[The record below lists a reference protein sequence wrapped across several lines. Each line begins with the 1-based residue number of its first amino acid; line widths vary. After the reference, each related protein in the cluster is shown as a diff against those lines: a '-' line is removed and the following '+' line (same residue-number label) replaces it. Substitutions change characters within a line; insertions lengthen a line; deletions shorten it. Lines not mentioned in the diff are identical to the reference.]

1 MPSFEFNQQP
11 NTLPLVSQNPTPQ
24 HDQVKF
30 RRSGSER
37 LKDGAKALLRRV
49 ESIKSRRKKRQNREG
64 VVISGPQILDLTH
77 IHQKFEDLKC
87 FDISTSVSN
96 PTSPTPSTNKS
107 PIFFMPDVKVRL
119 LISSPAKGINIITDV
134 DLIWFVEIFTIRSKP
149 QDTHNDQFVDTN
161 TIQSKTR

>member
-1 MPSFEFNQQP
+1 MPRFEQFNTLP
-11 NTLPLVSQNPTPQ
+11 NTLPLVSQTTQ
-24 HDQVKF
+24 HEQVKF

-64 VVISGPQILDLTH
+64 VVISGPQILDLTQ

-107 PIFFMPDVKVRL
+107 PIFFMPDAKVIFFISFV
-119 LISSPAKGINIITDV
+119 LIFCVS
-134 DLIWFVEIFTIRSKP
+134 
-149 QDTHNDQFVDTN
+149 
-161 TIQSKTR
+161 

>member
-1 MPSFEFNQQP
+1 MPSFEFNTQP
-11 NTLPLVSQNPTPQ
+11 NNTLPLVSQTPQ
-24 HDQVKF
+24 QHEQVKF

-64 VVISGPQILDLTH
+64 VVISGPQILDLTQ

-107 PIFFMPDVKVRL
+107 PIFFMPDAKVTFHISHFFL
-119 LISSPAKGINIITDV
+119 LCFLVYAK
-134 DLIWFVEIFTIRSKP
+134 LI
-149 QDTHNDQFVDTN
+149 
-161 TIQSKTR
+161 

>member
-1 MPSFEFNQQP
+1 MPGNPVRKSESVFFRILKMNLLINGFFFIFYRLEITVPSFEFNQQP

-96 PTSPTPSTNKS
+96 PTSPTQSTNKS
-107 PIFFMPDVKVRL
+107 PIFFVPDSKVRF
-119 LISSPAKGINIITDV
+119 SY
-134 DLIWFVEIFTIRSKP
+134 IR
-149 QDTHNDQFVDTN
+149 
-161 TIQSKTR
+161 